1 MPIERQR
8 LRRRLLDL
16 GFTATESDHEMFDL
30 RVGTALIH
38 TKLSR
43 GRQYRSIDEP
53 LVAEIARQLHITRGF
68 LYQLVRGEK
77 GRDDYY
83 AELRRQGLMD

>member
-8 LRRRLLDL
+8 LRRLLLDL
-16 GFTATESDHEMFDL
+16 GFVAIESDHEMFNL
-30 RVGTALIH
+30 RLGKALLH

-53 LVAEIARQLHITRGF
+53 LVAEIARQLHITRAF
-68 LYQLVRGEK
+68 LYQLVWGEK

-83 AELRRQGLMD
+83 GELRRQGLID